1 MQGLAVCMCL
11 RHGGYF
17 LLHPLGRRKLVKD
30 VEKPKH
36 RVMPYN
42 YKSTQQVILTEEG
55 RSTEE
60 AQTCCP
66 EPLLTSA
73 FWLVLITGK

>member
-1 MQGLAVCMCL
+1 M
-11 RHGGYF
+11 
-17 LLHPLGRRKLVKD
+17 KD

-42 YKSTQQVILTEEG
+42 YKSIQQVILTEEG